1 MERAYLHIEKKSW
14 SVLVEFENLHK
25 PPGVGT
31 ADKSMSPRTDLL
43 CNWLFMYTHVHTQ
56 RVSQRDQ
63 EESVGAISLSE
74 NRLKTH
80 R

>member
-31 ADKSMSPRTDLL
+31 ADESMSPRTDLL
-43 CNWLFMYTHVHTQ
+43 CNWLFMYTRAHAE
-56 RVSQRDQ
+56 SLQRDQ

-80 R
+80 T